1 MKNKLE
7 LERDIYVDLINWKK
21 NHSKQVLLLEGARQ
35 VGKTHIIK
43 KFAKE
48 QYKHVIYINLLDDSG
63 EMFLECDEELHADIR
78 NHKFNINDNALKEL
92 FKRYDE
98 KFVDNSDTIIIIDEI
113 QESYKIYNKIR
124 GLSRELESHV
134 VVTGSYLGRVV
145 NNKEFWSPVGDV
157 YAMQAY
163 PLSFQEFLKAFD
175 LFKLYLELDLY
186 GGSDKEDYEKISN
199 MFSIYSVI
207 GGYPAVVVTL
217 KETGEIAECR
227 KIISNIV
234 RIFCEESARYFN
246 NNIIKESENGL
257 VNNIIDVNMFNHTLE
272 SITKLLVNE
281 KKGFKEDSFNE
292 ALQKVVR
299 KEYSSNISKDVCH
312 RAISWLESAKIIRYC
327 NKIINCNIND
337 FRAKQ
342 RCFFTDLGIAT
353 HLLNLA
359 MTSASDESG
368 LINEIFVF
376 NCLDR
381 SLDNTPA
388 FATLNNGELD
398 FLVKSD
404 YDSKLYGIEVKSGKN
419 SGKTISDALSSNKID
434 YALYLK
440 GNTLGGIDKEKNI
453 ITMPIYLFERFKFD
467 IGERVLSRIDRVT
480 LEANLMF
487 KPHEK

>member
-1 MKNKLE
+1 ME
-7 LERDIYVDLINWKK
+7 LERDIYVDLLHWKK

-43 KFAKE
+43 KFAKD
-48 QYKHVIYINLLDDSG
+48 QYKNVIYINLLDDSG
-63 EMFLECDEELHADIR
+63 EMFLECYEQLHADIR
-78 NHKFNINDNALKEL
+78 NHKFNINDNTLKEL
-92 FKRYDE
+92 FKKYDNR
-98 KFVDNSDTIIIIDEI
+98 FVDNSDTIIIIDEI

-157 YAMQAY
+157 YAMQVY
-163 PLSFQEFLKAFD
+163 SLSFQEFLKAFD
-175 LFKLYLELDLY
+175 LFELYLNLDLY
-186 GGSDKEDYEKISN
+186 GDSNKEDYEKISN
-199 MFSIYSVI
+199 MFSVYSVI

-217 KETGEIAECR
+217 KETGDIAECR

-246 NNIIKESENGL
+246 DTIIKESDGRF
-257 VNNIIDVNMFNHTLE
+257 VNNIIDVNMFSTTLE

-353 HLLNLA
+353 HLLNLIK
-359 MTSASDESG
+359 TSDSDEIG

-381 SLDNTPA
+381 TLDNTPS

-398 FLVKSD
+398 FLVKSN
-404 YDSKLYGIEVKSGKN
+404 YDSKLYGIEVKTGKN
-419 SGKTISDALSSNKID
+419 SGKTISEALNLNKID

-453 ITMPIYLFERFKFD
+453 ITIPIYLFERFKFD
-467 IGERVLSRIDRVT
+467 IGERILNRVDRVT
-480 LEANLMF
+480 LEANRIF
-487 KPHEK
+487 KMNSK

>member
-1 MKNKLE
+1 ME
-7 LERDIYVDLINWKK
+7 LERDIYVDLLNWKK

-43 KFAKE
+43 KFAKD
-48 QYKHVIYINLLDDSG
+48 QYKNVIYINLLDDSG
-63 EMFLECDEELHADIR
+63 EMFLECYEQLHADIR
-78 NHKFNINDNALKEL
+78 NHKFNINDNTLKEL
-92 FKRYDE
+92 FKKYDNR
-98 KFVDNSDTIIIIDEI
+98 FVDNSDTIIIIDEI

-157 YAMQAY
+157 YAMQVY
-163 PLSFQEFLKAFD
+163 SLSFQEFLKAFD
-175 LFKLYLELDLY
+175 SFELYLNLDLY
-186 GGSDKEDYEKISN
+186 GDSNKEDYEKISN
-199 MFSIYSVI
+199 MFSVYSVI

-217 KETGEIAECR
+217 KETGDIAECR

-246 NNIIKESENGL
+246 DTIIKESDGRF
-257 VNNIIDVNMFNHTLE
+257 VNNIIDVNMFSTTLE

-353 HLLNLA
+353 HLLNLIK
-359 MTSASDESG
+359 TSDSDEIG

-381 SLDNTPA
+381 TLDNTPS

-398 FLVKSD
+398 FLVKSN
-404 YDSKLYGIEVKSGKN
+404 YDSKLYGIEVKTGKN
-419 SGKTISDALSSNKID
+419 SGKTISEALNLNKID

-453 ITMPIYLFERFKFD
+453 ITIPIYLFERFKFD
-467 IGERVLSRIDRVT
+467 IGERILNRVDRVT
-480 LEANLMF
+480 LEANRIF
-487 KPHEK
+487 KINSK